1 MLLRRKRPAGYP
13 AVPYIY
19 RDESPIVTEEDSI
32 MLRSRELLLR
42 YYHDTA
48 FDFTKV
54 RVCYVNRG
62 APGDMTCIGGE
73 RIQALDPFYMEIESG
88 DRPTPIP
95 YHRIITIRYAGE
107 ITWEAGPRASQDEG
121 RETPDRGG

>member
-1 MLLRRKRPAGYP
+1 
-13 AVPYIY
+13 
-19 RDESPIVTEEDSI
+19 

-48 FDFTKV
+48 FDFALV

-73 RIQALDPFYMEIESG
+73 RIRDLDPMYMEIES
-88 DRPTPIP
+88 DERTTPIP
-95 YHRIITIRYAGE
+95 YHRIITISYAGE
-107 ITWEAGPRASQDEG
+107 ITWEAGPRVTPDEG
-121 RETPDRGG
+121 RESPDTGD